1 MAKYGNWFENAE
13 TVLAKLLKITTD
25 GVIGG
30 NASSYLAN
38 GAIDITD
45 RLAIV
50 ASSTTAIS
58 LAVNPTAGAEI
69 TIKCTNA
76 TASNV
81 VLTPASF
88 NEGTTITFDAD
99 DEVATLISSGGG
111 WFLEYTDA
119 TVA

>member
-1 MAKYGNWFENAE
+1 MAKYGNWFENAA
-13 TVLAKLLKITTD
+13 TVLAKLTNITTT
-25 GVIGG
+25 GVVGG
-30 NASSYLAN
+30 NVAAYQAN

-45 RLAIV
+45 KLAV
-50 ASSTTAIS
+50 VSSTTTAVS

-69 TIKCTNA
+69 TIKCINA

-88 NEGTTITFDAD
+88 NDGTTITFDAD
-99 DEVATLISSGGG
+99 DEVATLISSGSS